1 MYNKNQITLIGEML
15 QNASMTELKDGSMV
29 ARFNVLTDKFRV
41 NTTNASENIK
51 MVFAWGGVARFI
63 SEFCSKGNRLM
74 VTGRLITRTVLDS
87 SGFFKTIE
95 ELEIRQLVKL

>member
-1 MYNKNQITLIGEML
+1 MNNKNQVTLIGEML
-15 QNASMTELKDGSMV
+15 QNANMTELNDGSMV
-29 ARFNVLTDKFRV
+29 ARFNVVTDKLIS
-41 NTTNASENIK
+41 NTTHVSENIK

-87 SGFFKTIE
+87 SGLFKTVE